1 MIKLEVNWLKLG
13 KNDQIRLQMIKL
25 GWGMINSVSK

>member
-1 MIKLEVNWLKLG
+1 MIKLEVKWLKLG
-13 KNDQIRLQMIKL
+13 ETDQIRLQIIKL